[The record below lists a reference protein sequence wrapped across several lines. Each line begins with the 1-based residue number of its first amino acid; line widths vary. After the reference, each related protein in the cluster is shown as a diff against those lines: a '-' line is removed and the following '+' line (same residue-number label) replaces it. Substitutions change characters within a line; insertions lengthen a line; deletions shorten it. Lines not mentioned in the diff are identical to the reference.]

1 MRNNSWNASLAKHYS
16 GFFSK
21 PAPCDYCMHW
31 NRCKEQ
37 LLACDVFYA
46 YVNRNQHWKKIDR
59 VPTREIWNKIYIYD
73 KDEDEDKGD
82 K

>member
-1 MRNNSWNASLAKHYS
+1 
-16 GFFSK
+16 
-21 PAPCDYCMHW
+21 MHW